1 MTTRW
6 PAGRRHPS
14 RSRTAIAVLAGLL
27 ALVLVAAAVA
37 DREANGGGGP
47 GTPARQL
54 DANRPARG
62 PAGVPGGGA
71 RAAAGTTTTTTPPTP
86 ASAAGPGNPSLGIYA
101 GGGNVAVAEQVAAAL
116 PFPYALDYLPGDS
129 WQTIADPSWTL
140 ARWAGTS
147 FSMIWGVPML
157 PSTGGTLAAGAA
169 GDYDETFYE
178 LGQRL
183 VAAGQGHAILMIGY
197 DPTVTANPWAVA
209 SLSSARQYVEYWRQ
223 IATAL
228 RSVPGAAFRLE
239 WDVAAGPAAVPPSTL
254 YPGDAYVDI
263 VATDAF
269 DIPAPT
275 AVADSWSAQAAITDG
290 PNWLARFAAQHGKE
304 LMIAKWGL
312 VPRAD
317 GGRGDDVGFVGQF
330 LTWCARHQ
338 VVAAV
343 LWDDGDW
350 GLTGGHF
357 PAADAAF
364 TRLEQSGGQP
374 AGAAGSTAP

>member
-1 MTTRW
+1 
-6 PAGRRHPS
+6 
-14 RSRTAIAVLAGLL
+14 
-27 ALVLVAAAVA
+27 AAVA
-37 DREANGGGGP
+37 EREANGGGP
-47 GTPARQL
+47 GTTARQL
-54 DANRPARG
+54 DTSRPSPS
-62 PAGVPGGGA
+62 PAGGP
-71 RAAAGTTTTTTPPTP
+71 RATASTTTTTTTTTSRP
-86 ASAAGPGNPSLGIYA
+86 APEAAVAGPGDPSLGIYV
-101 GGGNVAVAEQVAAAL
+101 GGGNVAAAEQEAAAF

-169 GDYDETFYE
+169 GDYDQTFYD

-197 DPTVTANPWAVA
+197 DPTAPTNPWAVG
-209 SLSSARQYVEYWRQ
+209 SLSTARQYVEYWRQ

-228 RSVPGAAFRLE
+228 RSVPGGAFRLE
-239 WDVAAGPAAVPPSTL
+239 WDVAAGPAAVPPTAL

-275 AVADSWSAQAAITDG
+275 AVTDTWSAQAAIADG
-290 PNWLARFAAQHGKE
+290 PNWLARFAARHRKE

-312 VPRAD
+312 VPTAD
-317 GGRGDDVGFVGQF
+317 GGRGDDAGFVGQF

-338 VVAAV
+338 VAVAV
-343 LWDDGDW
+343 VWDDGAW
-350 GLTGGHF
+350 GLTGGGF
-357 PAADAAF
+357 PAAEAAF
-364 TRLEQSGGQP
+364 ARLEQSGGHP
-374 AGAAGSTAP
+374 AGTAGSTAP